1 VAETPVVVLRL
12 TTAAI
17 DRIEAEDPELAAAMH
32 RWLARTLAER
42 LAESRRTFEA
52 LVD

>member
-1 VAETPVVVLRL
+1 VVLRL

-17 DRIEAEDPELAAAMH
+17 DRIEAEDPELATAMH

-42 LAESRRTFEA
+42 LAESQRAVEA
-52 LVD
+52 LID